1 MSGATSVAM
10 SGVTANSN
18 NGSGIA
24 LRAKSI
30 SLKKTT
36 ATSNGVTG
44 VEVLD
49 AMSFSDTDGNYSG
62 NDQDGLFLGEIK
74 GDAAL
79 LRTTLSDNDR
89 DNNGQGDGLHVPAIF
104 SRSTIGGSLTITSA
118 VIETT
123 FGGR

>member
-79 LRTTLSDNDR
+79 LRTTLR
-89 DNNGQGDGLHVPAIF
+89 
-104 SRSTIGGSLTITSA
+104 
-118 VIETT
+118 
-123 FGGR
+123 